1 MFCLYGQPLNAS
13 RTNSKL
19 LFLIKA
25 EEEEEEEE
33 EVEVVVVVN
42 LIICHS
48 N

>member
-19 LFLIKA
+19 LFVIKA

-33 EVEVVVVVN
+33 EEEDMN
-42 LIICHS
+42 LIISHS